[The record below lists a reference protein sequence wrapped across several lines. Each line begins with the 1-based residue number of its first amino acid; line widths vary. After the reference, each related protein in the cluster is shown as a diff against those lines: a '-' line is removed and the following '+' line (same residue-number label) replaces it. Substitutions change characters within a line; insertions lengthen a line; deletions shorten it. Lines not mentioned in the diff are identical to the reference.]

1 MNRSTPFSLKKPQ
14 VLKGGPRHPVLI
26 AVQPTEPAEQHTAP
40 QPLPLRGQQQQRAR
54 AAETA
59 RAMPPSFPP
68 GVVNSSS
75 SSSPQEL
82 RTGRPRFQ
90 RAKTALQP
98 QFEDPHHLEWL
109 IRRLSASS
117 IWGRMGFFAGR
128 PVRPWRRVL
137 WFRRAPPGP
146 VSRAFARGWVGSR
159 YRAGKCIGEGLF
171 QRYASAY
178 LKAQLLSNQS
188 AVAAPI

>member
-75 SSSPQEL
+75 SSSSQEL
-82 RTGRPRFQ
+82 VLSTLLPLS
-90 RAKTALQP
+90 LQMN
-98 QFEDPHHLEWL
+98 
-109 IRRLSASS
+109 SAPNCARVSL
-117 IWGRMGFFAGR
+117 GGGTDYCAG
-128 PVRPWRRVL
+128 
-137 WFRRAPPGP
+137 
-146 VSRAFARGWVGSR
+146 SDNSH
-159 YRAGKCIGEGLF
+159 
-171 QRYASAY
+171 
-178 LKAQLLSNQS
+178 
-188 AVAAPI
+188 

>member
-75 SSSPQEL
+75 SSTFTCKLISDLLRCQQSHHLAGLVHLRAILLASLLAFRSDEAHGLDQPHATSRGGGQSRRVSAEISSSLDEL
-82 RTGRPRFQ
+82 RG
-90 RAKTALQP
+90 A
-98 QFEDPHHLEWL
+98 
-109 IRRLSASS
+109 
-117 IWGRMGFFAGR
+117 AG
-128 PVRPWRRVL
+128 P
-137 WFRRAPPGP
+137 
-146 VSRAFARGWVGSR
+146 SR
-159 YRAGKCIGEGLF
+159 
-171 QRYASAY
+171 
-178 LKAQLLSNQS
+178 
-188 AVAAPI
+188 

>member
-75 SSSPQEL
+75 SCEATVDRSEPVLDAFEGFHYSGRVRDGLPLGPPGDPSPTKGTAVEL
-82 RTGRPRFQ
+82 RGALNFRGLRVT
-90 RAKTALQP
+90 RALG
-98 QFEDPHHLEWL
+98 
-109 IRRLSASS
+109 RLS
-117 IWGRMGFFAGR
+117 
-128 PVRPWRRVL
+128 VR
-137 WFRRAPPGP
+137 G
-146 VSRAFARGWVGSR
+146 
-159 YRAGKCIGEGLF
+159 C
-171 QRYASAY
+171 
-178 LKAQLLSNQS
+178 
-188 AVAAPI
+188 